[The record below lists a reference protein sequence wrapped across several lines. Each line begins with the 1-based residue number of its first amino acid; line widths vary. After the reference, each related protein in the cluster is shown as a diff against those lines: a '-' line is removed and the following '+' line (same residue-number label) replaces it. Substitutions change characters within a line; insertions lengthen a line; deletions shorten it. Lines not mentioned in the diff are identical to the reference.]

1 MSIEDLTDPARHRFT
16 FTPDL
21 LAALRREGVAAE
33 MVDMLAAR
41 GTIDLD
47 SLMEEV
53 DRGELAMGDAVG
65 MAATASYFAAGDRAF
80 TAYFGDF
87 DNWKPIGILGHL
99 PAPELLPD
107 GETTA

>member
-1 MSIEDLTDPARHRFT
+1 MSGGDFANPARHRFT

-21 LAALRREGVAAE
+21 LAALRCEGVAAE

-53 DRGELAMGDAVG
+53 DRGVLALSDAVG
-65 MAATASYFAAGDRAF
+65 MHMTAAYFAAQDRAF
-80 TAYFGDF
+80 NEYFGDLN
-87 DNWKPIGILGHL
+87 NWRPT
-99 PAPELLPD
+99 PPPSPEREEK
-107 GETTA
+107 ETQ